1 MERKELAKIKRRVK
15 TLHRQL
21 GKLGPIM
28 RGSVVALGANK
39 QIRFSVNKNKKTQ
52 MIYLGR
58 KREEKAKKWSENYKK
73 LKEIVDEMTD
83 LNMILIKNDYA
94 EEA

>member
-1 MERKELAKIKRRVK
+1 MERKELAKINRRIK
-15 TLHRQL
+15 TLQRQL

-52 MIYLGR
+52 MIYLGK
-58 KREEKAKKWSENYKK
+58 KREAQAKKWSDNYKK

-83 LNMILIKNDYA
+83 LNMILIKNDYI
-94 EEA
+94 EEG